1 MSELYIKFRSKYL
14 SSKIDVTIITPDAP
28 EEVSPEDFLSG
39 NREFPV
45 LWLLHGGYGSFAD
58 WVTYNSVPRYAVERD
73 TILVAPYA
81 PNSDFANH
89 PEVGEGYYFADF
101 FLKEL
106 VPFVRHCLRG
116 SSDPEKNLISGNSMG
131 CAAAWRYGLLRPD
144 IFGFVGPLCNQPLD
158 YSFLEPYRAMTAAE
172 FREYAAHENLPTAYG
187 IDSGCLHAKELGTI
201 CTYPTVGAF
210 LDSIENTL
218 ARFREAA
225 AAGTLPKIFLSGAE
239 EKQWGSMMSVF
250 RQYVEENHIGN
261 VTFDMY
267 QCPTHNSP
275 FWEQSVERF
284 MEFAG
289 LKKTRTIEW

>member
-1 MSELYIKFRSKYL
+1 MSEIYMKFRSRYL
-14 SSKIDVTIITPDAP
+14 SGKVDVTFILPDAP
-28 EEVSPEDFLSG
+28 GEASPEEFFEE

-73 TILVAPYA
+73 TILVVPYA

-106 VPFVRHCLRG
+106 VPFVRQRLRG
-116 SSDPEKNLISGNSMG
+116 SADPARNLISGNSMG

-144 IFGFVGPLCNQPLD
+144 LFGYVGPLCNQPLD
-158 YSFLEPYRAMTAAE
+158 YSFLEPYRDMAAE
-172 FREYAAHENLPTAYG
+172 EFRAYAARNPLPTAYG
-187 IDSGCLHAKELGTI
+187 IDSGHLHTKELGTI

-210 LDSIENTL
+210 LDSMENTL
-218 ARFREAA
+218 ARFKEAA
-225 AAGTLPKIFLSGAE
+225 AEGRLPKIFLSGAE
-239 EKQWGSMMSVF
+239 EAQWGSMMGIF
-250 RQYVEENHIGN
+250 RRYVEENQIKN

-267 QCPTHNSP
+267 QCATHNSL

-289 LKKTRTIEW
+289 LKKTRRVEW